1 MYTLI
6 KNSDKRKQQNPQKLR
21 RGIID
26 KKSGENTDESKSK
39 N

>member
-6 KNSDKRKQQNPQKLR
+6 KNSDKSKQQNPQKSC

-26 KKSGENTDESKSK
+26 MKSGKNTDESKSK